1 MIRIK
6 VEVLGR
12 LTNRNKKALT
22 MEQIRQLDFSGFE
35 ISGHAGYAEYGQDIV
50 CSSVSVLGI
59 STANA
64 LSSFTD
70 AEPKVEM
77 KETGYLK
84 VTLGEPSSNEGQL
97 LLKAFVLGIESI
109 LENYGETYI
118 HIIYKEV

>member
-1 MIRIK
+1 
-6 VEVLGR
+6 
-12 LTNRNKKALT
+12 
-22 MEQIRQLDFSGFE
+22 MEQIKQITFAGFE
-35 ISGHAGYAEYGQDIV
+35 ISGHAGYAEYGQDLV

-70 AEPKVEM
+70 AEPYVEM
-77 KETGYLK
+77 KESGYLK
-84 VTLGEPSSNEGQL
+84 VTLGDASSEQGQL